1 MSLDEEI
8 KIMKICTVRAGL
20 MVLFFFLFMTA
31 VTGKAAVADISTGWR
46 HFVLG
51 VQEDVQDD
59 IFKVE
64 NIDFL
69 KNHDLRVKVRIRNRS
84 KTEASIAL
92 SIGFFG
98 RDKELLTAVS
108 FAPHF
113 LMGGDTE
120 HAELEIPGGGK
131 AYKQIRYYQISVVE
145 REEW

>member
-1 MSLDEEI
+1 
-8 KIMKICTVRAGL
+8 MKICTVRAGL
-20 MVLFFFLFMTA
+20 TVLFFFLLMTA
-31 VTGKAAVADISTGWR
+31 AVDKTVVADISTGWR

-51 VQEDVQDD
+51 VQEDVLDD
-59 IFKVE
+59 VFKVE

-92 SIGFFG
+92 SISFFG
-98 RDKELLTAVS
+98 RDKELLAAVS

-120 HAELEIPGGGK
+120 HAELEVPGGG
-131 AYKQIRYYQISVVE
+131 AVYKQIRYYQMSIVE